1 MSFFQI
7 EYSLF
12 LRYRFFSKKLKKF
25 KNIKHC
31 FFSRKNGFSKGY
43 YLSLN
48 CGIGSG
54 DKEENVLKNLNLVGR
69 KIGYKGGVLITL
81 NQIHS
86 NKVIYFENKSSIK
99 SKLTGDAIVTKI
111 ENVAISI
118 LTADCAPILL
128 YDDSK
133 KIIGCIHSGWK
144 GALNGVIRNTVKKFK
159 ELNSNIDNLI
169 AIVGPCIGK
178 ESYEVKIDFYERFV
192 SQNLKYEEFFKK
204 ITDEKYTFDL
214 RGFINNEISDS
225 NIKNIENIEMDTFS
239 EKELFYSCR
248 RSHFNKEK
256 DYGRCI
262 SVILMT

>member
-1 MSFFQI
+1 M
-7 EYSLF
+7 
-12 LRYRFFSKKLKKF
+12 FFSKKLKKF
-25 KNIKHC
+25 ENIKHC
-31 FFSRKNGFSKGY
+31 FFSRKNGFSKGH

-54 DKEENVLKNLNLVGR
+54 DKEENVLKNLNLVGK
-69 KIGYKGGVLITL
+69 KIGCKDGILITL
-81 NQIHS
+81 NQMHS
-86 NKVIYFENKSSIK
+86 NKVIYFENASSIK
-99 SKLTGDAIVTKI
+99 NKLPGDAIVTKI
-111 ENVAISI
+111 KNVAIGI

-128 YDDSK
+128 YDHSK
-133 KIIGCIHSGWK
+133 KIIGCIHSGWR

-169 AIVGPCIGK
+169 AVVGPCIGK
-178 ESYEVKIDFYERFV
+178 ESYEVKIDFYKKFV

-204 ITDEKYTFDL
+204 IADKKYIFDL

-225 NIKNIENIEMDTFS
+225 DIKHIENIEMDTFS
-239 EKELFYSCR
+239 EKEFFYSYR
-248 RSHFNKEK
+248 RSQLNKEK

>member
-1 MSFFQI
+1 M
-7 EYSLF
+7 
-12 LRYRFFSKKLKKF
+12 FFSKKLKKF
-25 KNIKHC
+25 ENIKHC
-31 FFSRKNGFSKGY
+31 FFSRKNGFSKGH

-86 NKVIYFENKSSIK
+86 NKVIYFENASSIK
-99 SKLTGDAIVTKI
+99 NKLPGDAIVTKI
-111 ENVAISI
+111 KNVAIGI

-128 YDDSK
+128 YDHSK
-133 KIIGCIHSGWK
+133 KIIGCIHSGWR
-144 GALNGVIRNTVKKFK
+144 GALNGVIRNTVKKFR
-159 ELNSNIDNLI
+159 ELNSNIENLI
-169 AIVGPCIGK
+169 AVVGPCIGK
-178 ESYEVKIDFYERFV
+178 ESYEVKIDFYKKFV

-204 ITDEKYTFDL
+204 IADKKYIFDL

-225 NIKNIENIEMDTFS
+225 DIKHIENIEMDTFS
-239 EKELFYSCR
+239 EKEFFYSYR
-248 RSHFNKEK
+248 RSQLNKEK